1 MAKGQG
7 LTKKE
12 KAERFD
18 EVQAER
24 DVLSLALA
32 HVARGDAFAFEE
44 TLTFTDGATY
54 RVRLYAPTRAHGG
67 IVVCFS
73 HGGTADAST
82 YVTADY
88 FEAWYSRVQGARP
101 YGGHESVYM
110 TADMADRIR
119 RVRDAAFEVAA

>member
-1 MAKGQG
+1 MARFMS
-7 LTKKE
+7 KKE

-18 EVQAER
+18 AVQAEC

-32 HVARGDAFAFEE
+32 HVARGDAFAVEE
-44 TLTFTDGATY
+44 TITFSEGATY

-88 FEAWYSRVQGARP
+88 FEAWYSRAQGARP

-110 TADMADRIR
+110 TADLADRIR
-119 RVRDAAFEVAA
+119 RVRDAAFASVA